1 MRPGLPL
8 TGWAE
13 WLLLRQISQIW
24 LCLEAVGVKK
34 LLGFF
39 FYVWLF
45 LGAVGTCYQTGV
57 LAFLS
62 ILLKSVIRLF

>member
-24 LCLEAVGVKK
+24 LCLEAVGVNK
-34 LLGFF
+34 LFGFF

-45 LGAVGTCYQTGV
+45 LEAVGTCYQTGV
-57 LAFLS
+57 LPFLS

>member
-8 TGWAE
+8 TG
-13 WLLLRQISQIW
+13 LPDGFLLRQISQMW

-34 LLGFF
+34 LFGFF
-39 FYVWLF
+39 FNVWLF
-45 LGAVGTCYQTGV
+45 LEAVGTCYQTGV
-57 LAFLS
+57 LALLS